1 VALCAFKGVLN
12 SNMTKYVS
20 IIGNGESRRGFDMS
34 PLKDFSTVVGCN
46 ALHRDYMLEYLVCCD
61 KHMCQEAANTVSK
74 NTNIFTRD
82 RWFKQ
87 FQFWPNVKRLP
98 ELPYT
103 GDQRKD
109 EPFHWGTGPYAGVL
123 ALTFKPKAIFMLGF
137 DLYDRNKKI
146 NNMYTGSHG
155 YTYIKRPVDPSYW
168 IYQFDKLMKL
178 SPDVRWIVVNEENW
192 KMPKEWSQHKNVF
205 QESYEGMA
213 KFINKQLTKSK

>member
-1 VALCAFKGVLN
+1 MALCAFKGVLN
-12 SNMTKYVS
+12 SSMTKYVS
-20 IIGNGESRRGFDMS
+20 IIGNGESRRGFDIS

-46 ALHRDYMLEYLVCCD
+46 ALYRDYMLEYVVCCD
-61 KHMCQEAANTVSK
+61 KHMCQEAANTCSK
-74 NTNIFTRD
+74 KTTIFTRD
-82 RWFKQ
+82 RWVTQ
-87 FQFWPNVKRLP
+87 FQFWPNIKKLP

-137 DLYDRNKKI
+137 DLYDREKKI
-146 NNMYTGSHG
+146 NNMYTGTHG
-155 YTYIKRPVDPSYW
+155 YTYINRPVDPSYW
-168 IYQFDKLMKL
+168 IYQFHKLMEL
-178 SPDVRWIVVNEENW
+178 SPDIRWIVVNEEKW

-213 KFINKQLTKSK
+213 RFINKQLTKSK